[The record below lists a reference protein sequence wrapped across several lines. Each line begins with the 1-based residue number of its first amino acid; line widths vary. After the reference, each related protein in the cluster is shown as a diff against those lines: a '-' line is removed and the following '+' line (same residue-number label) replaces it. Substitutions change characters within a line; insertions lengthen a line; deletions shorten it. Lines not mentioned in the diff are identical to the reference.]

1 MRLSGRAGADRW
13 LARLGELAPG
23 PVIKRVGDRHPGV
36 GVLTGVG
43 GLAVGMIAPDKI
55 APAGCQLLER
65 QRCAK
70 PEFRCDLGRG
80 IAGTPRRPGG

>member
-1 MRLSGRAGADRW
+1 MRLSGRAG
-13 LARLGELAPG
+13 ARLGELAPG

-70 PEFRCDLGRG
+70 PESVATSAEGS
-80 IAGTPRRPGG
+80 PERPGGRGG